1 MRSLEDALRE
11 SAEAVDEALES
22 LVPAP
27 DGADGRLLEAMRYSL
42 FAGGKR
48 LRPFLVLSGAD
59 LFDVPR
65 AWSVNTAAAIEMVH
79 TYSLV
84 HDDLPAMD
92 DDDLRRGKPT
102 CHIAFDEAT
111 AILVGDSLLTLAFEA
126 VTTPAGH
133 PDAAVRAE
141 IACALARAAGAD
153 GMAGGQAID
162 LAAES
167 RDLTL
172 DEVIQLQRL
181 KTGALFGFSC
191 EAGAILAG
199 EDGAARGALRDYA
212 ACIGLAFQIADDLLD
227 HEGTEADLG
236 KAVGKDAAA
245 GKATFV
251 GLLGAEEA
259 RRRAEALVDDAV
271 TALSAFD
278 AKAAPLRAVARYIVE
293 RRH

>member
-1 MRSLEDALRE
+1 MRTLVIDASVWVSAADATDELSEVSRTFLAGVVARQLPIALPE
-11 SAEAVDEALES
+11 SA
-22 LVPAP
+22 
-27 DGADGRLLEAMRYSL
+27 R
-42 FAGGKR
+42 
-48 LRPFLVLSGAD
+48 
-59 LFDVPR
+59 
-65 AWSVNTAAAIEMVH
+65 I
-79 TYSLV
+79 
-84 HDDLPAMD
+84 
-92 DDDLRRGKPT
+92 
-102 CHIAFDEAT
+102 
-111 AILVGDSLLTLAFEA
+111 
-126 VTTPAGH
+126 
-133 PDAAVRAE
+133 E

-172 DEVIQLQRL
+172 DEVVRLQRL

-199 EDGAARGALRDYA
+199 EDGAARKALRDYA

-227 HEGTEADLG
+227 HEGTEAALG

-259 RRRAEALVDDAV
+259 RQRAEALVDDAIA
-271 TALSAFD
+271 ALSVFD
-278 AKAAPLRAVARYIVE
+278 EKAAPLRAVARYIVE

>member
-1 MRSLEDALRE
+1 MTSLEHALRE
-11 SAEAVDEALES
+11 AAEAVDAALDS
-22 LVPAP
+22 FVPEP
-27 DGADGRLLEAMRYSL
+27 NGEDGRLFEAMRYSL

-59 LFDVPR
+59 LFEVPR

-102 CHIAFDEAT
+102 CHVAFDEAT
-111 AILVGDSLLTLAFEA
+111 AILAGDSLLTLAFEA
-126 VTTPAGH
+126 VTTPSGH

-141 IACALARAAGAD
+141 LACALARAAGGA

-162 LAAES
+162 LAAETQA
-167 RDLTL
+167 LGI
-172 DEVIQLQRL
+172 DEVIRLQKL

-191 EAGAILAG
+191 EAGAILAR
-199 EDGAARGALRDYA
+199 EDGQARAALRDYA
-212 ACIGLAFQIADDLLD
+212 ARIGLAFQIADDLLD
-227 HEGTEADLG
+227 HEGSEADLG

-251 GLLGAEEA
+251 GLLGPEEA
-259 RRRAEALVDDAV
+259 RRRAEAIVDEAI
-271 TALSAFD
+271 AGLASFD
-278 AKAAPLRAVARYIVE
+278 DKAAPLRDVARYIVE

>member
-1 MRSLEDALRE
+1 MTPLEDALRD
-11 SAEAVDEALES
+11 SAAAVDAALES
-22 LVPAP
+22 LVPVP
-27 DGADGRLLEAMRYSL
+27 DGADGQLVEAMRYSL

-59 LFDVPR
+59 LFGVPR
-65 AWSVNTAAAIEMVH
+65 PWSVNTAAAIEMVH

-92 DDDLRRGKPT
+92 DDELRRGKPT

-133 PDAAVRAE
+133 PDPAVRAE
-141 IACALARAAGAD
+141 LACALARAAGAD

-162 LAAES
+162 LAAETQQ
-167 RDLTL
+167 LTL

-191 EAGAILAG
+191 EAGAILAR
-199 EDGAARGALRDYA
+199 EDGAGRAALRDYA

-227 HEGTEADLG
+227 HEGSEADLG
-236 KAVGKDAAA
+236 KAVGKDAEA

-251 GLLGAEEA
+251 GLLGADEA
-259 RRRAEALVDDAV
+259 RRRAEALVEDAV
-271 TALSAFD
+271 AALEGFD
-278 AKAAPLRAVARYIVE
+278 EKAEPLRAVARYIVE

>member
-1 MRSLEDALRE
+1 MTRLEDALRE
-11 SAEAVDEALES
+11 AAEAVEATLGS

-27 DGADGRLLEAMRYSL
+27 DGAGGRLVEAMRYSL

-59 LFDVPR
+59 LFEVPR
-65 AWSVNTAAAIEMVH
+65 AWSTNTAAAIEMVH

-92 DDDLRRGKPT
+92 NDDLRRGKPT

-126 VTTPAGH
+126 VTAPSGH
-133 PDAAVRAE
+133 PEAAVRAE
-141 IACALARAAGAD
+141 LACELARAAGAE

-167 RDLTL
+167 RELSL

-191 EAGAILAG
+191 EAGAILAQ
-199 EDGAARGALRDYA
+199 EDGAARAAFRDYA

-227 HEGTEADLG
+227 HEGSEADLG

-251 GLLGAEEA
+251 GLLGADQA
-259 RRRAEALVDDAV
+259 RRRAEALVDEAIA
-271 TALSAFD
+271 TLAPFD
-278 AKAAPLRAVARYIVE
+278 DKAAPLRAVARYIVE

>member
-59 LFDVPR
+59 LFEVPR

-92 DDDLRRGKPT
+92 DDNLRRGKPT

-133 PDAAVRAE
+133 PDAVVRAE
-141 IACALARAAGAD
+141 LACALARAAGAD

-199 EDGAARGALRDYA
+199 EDGAARAALRDYA

-227 HEGTEADLG
+227 HEGSEADLG

-259 RRRAEALVDDAV
+259 RWRAEALADDAIA
-271 TALSAFD
+271 ALGAFD
-278 AKAAPLRAVARYIVE
+278 EKAAPLRAVARYIVE

>member
-1 MRSLEDALRE
+1 MTRLEDALRDA
-11 SAEAVDEALES
+11 AEAVDAALDS
-22 LVPAP
+22 LLPAQ
-27 DGADGRLLEAMRYSL
+27 DGATGRLFEAMRYSL

-59 LFDVPR
+59 LFEVPR
-65 AWSVNTAAAIEMVH
+65 VWSVNTAAAIEMVH

-126 VTTPAGH
+126 VTAPTGH
-133 PDAAVRAE
+133 PDAGVRAAL
-141 IACALARAAGAD
+141 ACALARAAGAE

-162 LAAES
+162 LAAQS
-167 RDLTL
+167 REFGL
-172 DEVIQLQRL
+172 DEIVRLQQL

-199 EDGAARGALRDYA
+199 EDGAARAALRAYA

-227 HEGTEADLG
+227 HQGSEVDLG

-259 RRRAEALVDDAV
+259 RRRAEALADDAIA
-271 TALSAFD
+271 ALGPFD
-278 AKAAPLRAVARYIVE
+278 HKAEPLRAVARYIVE

>member
-1 MRSLEDALRE
+1 MRSLDDALRE
-11 SAEAVDEALES
+11 AADAVDAALES

-27 DGADGRLLEAMRYSL
+27 DGADERLLEAMRYSL

-59 LFDVPR
+59 LFEVPR

-172 DEVIQLQRL
+172 DEVITLQRL
-181 KTGALFGFSC
+181 KTGALFGFAC
-191 EAGAILAG
+191 EAGAILAR
-199 EDGAARGALRDYA
+199 EDGTARAALRDYA

-251 GLLGAEEA
+251 GLLGADEA
-259 RRRAEALVDDAV
+259 RRRAEALADDAIA
-271 TALSAFD
+271 ALSAFD
-278 AKAAPLRAVARYIVE
+278 EKAAPLRAVARYIVE

>member
-1 MRSLEDALRE
+1 MASLASALRE
-11 SAEAVDEALES
+11 AADAVDAALDS
-22 LVPAP
+22 LVPEP
-27 DGADGRLLEAMRYSL
+27 NGEDGRLVEAMRYAL

-48 LRPFLVLSGAD
+48 LRPFLVLASAD
-59 LFDVPR
+59 LLGVPR
-65 AWSVNTAAAIEMVH
+65 AWALNAAAAIEMVH

-102 CHIAFDEAT
+102 CHVAFDEAT
-111 AILVGDSLLTLAFEA
+111 AILAGDSLLTLAFEA
-126 VTTPAGH
+126 VTAPSGH

-141 IACALARAAGAD
+141 LACALARAAGGE
-153 GMAGGQAID
+153 GMVGGQAID

-167 RDLTL
+167 RVLGL
-172 DEVIQLQRL
+172 DEVIRLQQL

-199 EDGAARGALRDYA
+199 ERGAARTALRDYA
-212 ACIGLAFQIADDLLD
+212 ARIGLAFQITDDLLD
-227 HEGTEADLG
+227 REGSEASLG

-251 GLLGAEEA
+251 DLLGAEEA
-259 RRRAEALVDDAV
+259 RRRAGALVDEAV
-271 TALSAFD
+271 AGLARFD
-278 AKAAPLRAVARYIVE
+278 DKAAPLRGIARYIVE

>member
-1 MRSLEDALRE
+1 MTTLEEALRE
-11 SAEAVDEALES
+11 AAEAVDTALDS
-22 LVPAP
+22 LVPLSN
-27 DGADGRLLEAMRYSL
+27 GENGRLCEAMRYSL

-48 LRPFLVLSGAD
+48 LRPFLVLSAAD

-126 VTTPAGH
+126 VTAPSGH
-133 PDAAVRAE
+133 PDAGVRAAL
-141 IACALARAAGAD
+141 ACALARAAGAD

-162 LAAES
+162 LAAET
-167 RDLTL
+167 RELGL
-172 DEVIQLQRL
+172 DEIVRLQQL

-191 EAGAILAG
+191 EAGAILAR
-199 EDGAARGALRDYA
+199 EDGAARAALRDYA
-212 ACIGLAFQIADDLLD
+212 ARIGLAFQIADDLLD
-227 HEGTEADLG
+227 HEGSEADLG

-259 RRRAEALVDDAV
+259 RRRAGGLVDDAIA
-271 TALSAFD
+271 ALGRFD
-278 AKAAPLRAVARYIVE
+278 DRAEPLRAVARYIVE

>member
-11 SAEAVDEALES
+11 VADAVDVALAS
-22 LVPAP
+22 LVPSP
-27 DGADGRLLEAMRYSL
+27 DDADGRLSEAMRYSL

-59 LFDVPR
+59 LFEVPR

-126 VTTPAGH
+126 VTTPGGH

-141 IACALARAAGAD
+141 LACALAKAAGAD

-167 RDLTL
+167 RNLTF
-172 DEVIQLQRL
+172 DEVIRLQQL

-199 EDGAARGALRDYA
+199 EDGAARKALRDYA

-227 HEGTEADLG
+227 HEGSEADLG

-259 RRRAEALVDDAV
+259 RWRAEALVDDAIA
-271 TALSAFD
+271 ALGPFD
-278 AKAAPLRAVARYIVE
+278 EKAAPLRAVARYIVE